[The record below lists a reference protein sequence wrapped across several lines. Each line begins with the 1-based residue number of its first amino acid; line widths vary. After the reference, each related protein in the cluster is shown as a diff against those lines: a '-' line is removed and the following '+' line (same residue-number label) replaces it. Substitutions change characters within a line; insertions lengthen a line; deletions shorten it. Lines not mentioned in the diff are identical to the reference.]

1 MDIMKKKC
9 TFFGQLILLGAIL
22 IPQVTFAAKSD
33 CQIKIE
39 KLFLSR
45 NKKFFNYQDRFYRG
59 LDLSFLNDESLTSQ
73 VKAKKLFDLYLDR
86 ITDSLTQAQANELRK
101 LVRETEYLR
110 NSDTHNGSYSFA
122 TERSSGEIRVY
133 SLKSFS
139 DSFLTYSTLAHE
151 TEHALKQ
158 ILAKTKNISPT
169 DYKKTFYE
177 NDYERSNFL
186 DEMGAISAEW
196 LYLSAVPQKELDDL
210 RIKVEQIKR
219 KIDPNEYK
227 LILTSLEAN
236 QYQLIDYLKLNWK
249 NKRYDY
255 ATFKQNRL
263 DDDLN
268 RGHSSDISFFTVLL
282 STGTMATYGLYE
294 LYNWLSNDENED
306 TVDE

>member
-1 MDIMKKKC
+1 MNNIKKKC
-9 TFFGQLILLGAIL
+9 TFFGQLFLLVTILV
-22 IPQVTFAAKSD
+22 PQITFAAKSD

-39 KLFLSR
+39 ELFLSR
-45 NKKFFNYQDRFYRG
+45 NKKFFNYKERFYRG
-59 LDLSFLNDESLTSQ
+59 MDLSFLNDDDITSQ
-73 VKAKKLFDLYLDR
+73 VKAKKLFDLYLMR
-86 ITDSLTQAQANELRK
+86 ITETLTETQANELRK
-101 LVRETEYLR
+101 LVSETEYIR
-110 NSDTHNGSYSFA
+110 NSDSHNGSYSFA
-122 TERSSGEIRVY
+122 TEKSSGEIRVY
-133 SLKSFS
+133 SLKSLA

-158 ILAKTKNISPT
+158 VLAKSKNISPA

-177 NDYERSNFL
+177 NEYERSNFL

-196 LYLSAVPQKELDDL
+196 LYLSAVPQKELDIL
-210 RIKVEQIKR
+210 RDKAEQLKR

-227 LILTSLEAN
+227 LIVTSLEAN

-268 RGHSSDISFFTVLL
+268 RGHTSDIAFFTVLL

-294 LYNWLSNDENED
+294 LYNWLSDDENDETVNE
-306 TVDE
+306 